1 MKNKEQ
7 VTRNK
12 GQAARL
18 RDLGVLMRTY
28 EPQDREQVWALH
40 QEGLRDTDA
49 LYPDADPRWDDDLRR
64 IEEVYLTEGSHF
76 WVAEAGD
83 GLVGMTAVLHEDVET
98 ARLRRMRVT
107 AGWRRRGLGQALL
120 EVAEEFC
127 RRHGYRRI
135 VLDTTDRQQAARRLY
150 ERNGYVSTGERQ
162 LGEMQMVF
170 YRKELA

>member
-1 MKNKEQ
+1 MRNKEQ

-18 RDLGVLMRTY
+18 RDLGVLVRTY
-28 EPQDREQVWALH
+28 EPGDSDAVWTLH
-40 QEGLRDTDA
+40 QEGLRDTGA
-49 LYPDADPRWDDDLRR
+49 FYPDADARWDDDLRR

-76 WVAEAGD
+76 WVAERG
-83 GLVGMTAVLHEDVET
+83 GRLIGMAAVLREDTET

-135 VLDTTDRQQAARRLY
+135 VLDTTDRQEAARRLY
-150 ERNGYVSTGERQ
+150 ERNGYTRTGERQ

>member
-1 MKNKEQ
+1 MRNKEQ

-18 RDLGVLMRTY
+18 RDLGVQVRTY
-28 EPQDREQVWALH
+28 EPRDREQVWALH
-40 QEGLRDTDA
+40 QEGLRDTGA
-49 LYPDADPRWDDDLRR
+49 FYPNADPRWDDDLRR

-83 GLVGMTAVLHEDVET
+83 RLVGMTAVLREEVET

-120 EVAEEFC
+120 EIAEEFC
-127 RRHGYRRI
+127 RRQGYRRI

-150 ERNGYVSTGERQ
+150 ERNGYVRTGERQ